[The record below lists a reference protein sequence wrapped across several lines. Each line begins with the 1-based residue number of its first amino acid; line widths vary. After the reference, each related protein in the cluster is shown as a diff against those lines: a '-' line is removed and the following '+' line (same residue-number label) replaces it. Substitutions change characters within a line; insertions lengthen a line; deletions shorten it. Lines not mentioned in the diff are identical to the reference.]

1 MPMTDP
7 IADLLTRI
15 RNAHISKH
23 DRLNA
28 PASNVKLALC
38 KVLEEQG
45 YIRGFR
51 VRDEPPAKVVEI
63 LLRYDHQGTPAITKI
78 ERVSKP
84 GRRVYSGCDDL
95 KPVLNGIGVSILSTP
110 QGLMTDE
117 QARKRRVGGEVLCNI
132 Y

>member
-1 MPMTDP
+1 MTTTDP

-23 DRLNA
+23 DRLDA
-28 PASNVKLALC
+28 PASKAKLALC

-51 VRDEPPAKVVEI
+51 VHEEPPAKMIEI
-63 LLRYDHQGTPAITKI
+63 LLRYDNQGTPAITKI

-84 GRRVYSGCDDL
+84 GRRVYCGVEDL
-95 KPVLNGIGVSILSTP
+95 KPVLNGIGVAIVSTS
-110 QGLMTDE
+110 QGLLTDE
-117 QARKRRVGGEVLCNI
+117 EARKRRVGGEVLCNI

>member
-1 MPMTDP
+1 MTMTDP

-23 DRLNA
+23 DRLTS
-28 PASNVKLALC
+28 PASKLKLALC

-51 VRDEPPAKVVEI
+51 VHEEPPATLVEI

-84 GRRVYSGCDDL
+84 GRRVYRGVDDI
-95 KPVLNGIGVSILSTP
+95 KPVLNGIGVAILSTP
-110 QGLMTDE
+110 EGLLTDE
-117 QARKRRVGGEVLCNI
+117 EARRRRVGGEVLCNV